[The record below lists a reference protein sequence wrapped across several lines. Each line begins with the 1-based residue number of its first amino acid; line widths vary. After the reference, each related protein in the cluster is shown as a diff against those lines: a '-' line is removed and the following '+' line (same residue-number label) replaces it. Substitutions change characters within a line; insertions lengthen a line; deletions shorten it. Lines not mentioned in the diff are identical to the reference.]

1 MKALMSC
8 QGIQTAVMAVLRGL
22 SSPPA
27 VPRGFVLLLL
37 SLGTLGRPGS
47 GGENPRGEFLKKN
60 ELQLTYLPLCSE
72 GQLDQ
77 KTELGAGWWAHGSF
91 GPRGFGEP
99 RPILSLEKRDAF
111 PGEGKEEK
119 SVVGSV
125 GRRQLE
131 ASSFEFQ
138 QET

>member
-8 QGIQTAVMAVLRGL
+8 QGIQTTVMAALRRL

-37 SLGTLGRPGS
+37 SLGTLGCPGS

-77 KTELGAGWWAHGSF
+77 KLRWVLAGGLTAALGPGVLVSPGRSCHWRGGVPFLERGRSRKAWWEVWAGGN
-91 GPRGFGEP
+91 
-99 RPILSLEKRDAF
+99 
-111 PGEGKEEK
+111 
-119 SVVGSV
+119 
-125 GRRQLE
+125 
-131 ASSFEFQ
+131 
-138 QET
+138 